1 MKTVLQV
8 LELVKS
14 DREFLLYGLWV
25 AAIACLAGAL
35 LFAGLSAIFAVVNTA
50 TTPIGAVTG
59 VPGLYLWNSLA
70 KFIPQGATV
79 DKILY
84 KEILGC
90 LSNSIRRKRPELWH
104 RKNWLLLHDNA
115 PAHRSI
121 LVQEELARQQ
131 VAVLPHPPYSPDLA
145 PCDFFRFPLM
155 KSILRGRNF
164 YAAEKVMTATREAV
178 RHLPANIFQRCFQKL
193 HQRWQT
199 CIAPTATILREN
211 VDLFKLFFNLCAVSL
226 WAVQFYQKLQYNVM
240 SREDRQNNWSSTN
253 RAYYGYSFW
262 FVVGAIVIHFL
273 NIIAIYIGTHET
285 REKKTPQPMIEE
297 KSNGAIM
304 LY

>member
-1 MKTVLQV
+1 MNLFKRGMIFVTFFGSCLGIALLVAALGTKFWIVASARRATNPEVSDGRINFGLFEGKKELNVAYGWRTYDISV

-70 KFIPQGATV
+70 
-79 DKILY
+79 
-84 KEILGC
+84 
-90 LSNSIRRKRPELWH
+90 
-104 RKNWLLLHDNA
+104 
-115 PAHRSI
+115 
-121 LVQEELARQQ
+121 
-131 VAVLPHPPYSPDLA
+131 
-145 PCDFFRFPLM
+145 M
-155 KSILRGRNF
+155 
-164 YAAEKVMTATREAV
+164 
-178 RHLPANIFQRCFQKL
+178 
-193 HQRWQT
+193 
-199 CIAPTATILREN
+199 
-211 VDLFKLFFNLCAVSL
+211 FFNLCAVSL